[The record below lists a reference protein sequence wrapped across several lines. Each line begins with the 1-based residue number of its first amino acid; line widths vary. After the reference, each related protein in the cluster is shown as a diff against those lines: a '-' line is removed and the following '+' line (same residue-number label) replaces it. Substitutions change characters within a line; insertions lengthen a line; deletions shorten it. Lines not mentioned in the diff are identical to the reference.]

1 MKMQVDSSGAVN
13 TSHLRLGSCA
23 LAALATTGV
32 ASSARADGMGPH
44 PWKLELGGYAE
55 LGLSFYDYGEDPNR
69 PGGSQHDR
77 RLELDATRFVAAL
90 EGTMPGGFE
99 FEAELEVEH
108 GGTGAA
114 REVEYEE
121 FGEFETEI
129 EKGGEVQLE
138 ELYLKR
144 SFGRYQLAF
153 GRFYLALGHLH
164 SHYRPTDYLGA
175 RRSEAETTIF
185 PGQWDEMGV
194 SFSARWPAVK
204 VTAQVVNGLDSSGFS
219 SRAWVASG
227 HQGAFETIRARDL
240 AAVARVELDLEQVS
254 VGLSGYVGGTNRN
267 RPKADLVNE
276 CSDPAPN
283 DVAPCGY
290 VSSVVAIGAA
300 DARWRWRGVRGQAL
314 AVLGHLSNS
323 AAISARN
330 DRLSNELGVERT
342 PVADNAL
349 ALAAEVGYDIAPQL
363 DTCGA
368 IEPFVRFDYYDTMF
382 RPRAEL
388 FDNPR
393 FARTVLAA
401 GVSYTYERAWVGK
414 LELRRRSFA
423 TSELRLEHEVA
434 ASAGFVY

>member
-1 MKMQVDSSGAVN
+1 MSKLLVCSF
-13 TSHLRLGSCA
+13 
-23 LAALATTGV
+23 AALGLVGV
-32 ASSARADGMGPH
+32 PALSPGEARADGMGPH
-44 PWKLELGGYAE
+44 PWKLELGGYGE
-55 LGLSFYDYGEDPNR
+55 LGATYYRYGEDPNR
-69 PGGSQHDR
+69 PGGSLHDR
-77 RLELDATRFVAAL
+77 RLELDATRFVVAM
-90 EGTMPGGFE
+90 EGRMPGGFE

-114 REVEYEE
+114 REIEHEE

-129 EKGGEVQLE
+129 EKGGEVLLE

-175 RRSEAETTIF
+175 HRSEAETTIF

-194 SFSARWPAVK
+194 SFSARWPQVV

-227 HQGAFETIRARDL
+227 HQGAFETLRARDL
-240 AAVARVELDLEQVS
+240 AAVARVELSLEGAS
-254 VGLSGYVGGTNRN
+254 LGLSGYVGGANRN

-276 CSDPAPN
+276 CDDPAPN

-290 VSSVVAIGAA
+290 VRSVVAIGAL
-300 DARWRWRGVRGQAL
+300 DARWRWSGVRGQAL
-314 AVLGHLSNS
+314 AVYGHLSNA

-342 PVADNAL
+342 PVSDQAL
-349 ALAAEVGYDIAPQL
+349 AVAAELGYDVAPL
-363 DTCGA
+363 LGTCGA
-368 IEPFVRFDYYDTMF
+368 LEPFVRFDHYDTMY

-393 FARTVLAA
+393 FARTVLGA
-401 GVSYTYERAWVGK
+401 GLAYTHENAWVGK
-414 LELRRRSFA
+414 LELRRRSFP
-423 TSELRLEHEVA
+423 TSALRLEHEVS
-434 ASAGFVY
+434 ASLGFVY